1 LGDFLFLSVDGNH
14 RWIETSFYGFYQ
26 FLSMVSMFF
35 FFLPVQHRFF
45 AVSMVLFAG
54 GTMSYGPPPGE
65 ASEAM
70 ASLACWELDVN
81 HYNMFT

>member
-1 LGDFLFLSVDGNH
+1 MDRNQFLWFLPVS
-14 RWIETSFYGFYQ
+14 IYGFD
-26 FLSMVSMFF
+26 VF

>member
-1 LGDFLFLSVDGNH
+1 
-14 RWIETSFYGFYQ
+14 
-26 FLSMVSMFF
+26 MVSMIFS
-35 FFLPVQHRFF
+35 LSPGSGTGFF

-70 ASLACWELDVN
+70 ALVACWGLDVN
-81 HYNMFT
+81 RCNPTISP